1 MSNLLL
7 FDIGN
12 SRLKWSCV
20 ESDRNPNERQK
31 KLWSYSG
38 AIDTKLLDSE
48 EHRTELAHY
57 IKVLSHSPSELVFAV
72 WLQNPI
78 TSHSKIC

>member
-20 ESDRNPNERQK
+20 ENDRDPSERQK
-31 KLWSYSG
+31 KVWAYSG

-48 EHRTELAHY
+48 VHRAELAHY
-57 IKVLSHSPSELVFAV
+57 IKSTITRPRSRSRTCSSSPA
-72 WLQNPI
+72 
-78 TSHSKIC
+78 

>member
-20 ESDRNPNERQK
+20 ENDREPSERQK
-31 KLWSYSG
+31 KVC
-38 AIDTKLLDSE
+38 A
-48 EHRTELAHY
+48 
-57 IKVLSHSPSELVFAV
+57 
-72 WLQNPI
+72 
-78 TSHSKIC
+78 